1 MSHQALPGLLNGL
14 SYTPVGE
21 MTPKREIVLA
31 RISQVI
37 TAKWTELSPKN
48 QPDGNFGQLI

>member
-14 SYTPVGE
+14 SYTPMGE

-48 QPDGNFGQLI
+48 QPDGNFEQLI

>member
-1 MSHQALPGLLNGL
+1 MSHQALPGLSNGL

-31 RISQVI
+31 RIAQVI
-37 TAKWTELSPKN
+37 TSKWTELSPKN